1 MWSLLDKYVELF
13 VPTADVIKSLE
24 GEKYV
29 TQSLILLQLCALEK
43 ANKIVGEKCK
53 NCFSIR
59 IVSSYTE

>member
-1 MWSLLDKYVELF
+1 VELF

-43 ANKIVGEKCK
+43 ANKIVGEKCMI
-53 NCFSIR
+53 CFFIL
-59 IVSSYTE
+59 IVSNTE